1 MSIGTANGAHPAPAL
16 AAGVLP
22 DVLRATMRQHAAGVA
37 VITTRTAR
45 GDDPVGFCAT
55 SLNSVTLDPP
65 TVSFA
70 VATGST
76 SGAAWLTAAHG
87 IVHLLR
93 SDQTAVASAFA
104 RTGPEKFA
112 GPIGWR
118 WGPHG
123 APLLD
128 GVLAWMVVSTR
139 IRLVVGDHLL
149 VLAEVQEC
157 VVEPGGGPL
166 IYCDGRFEGLSGLL
180 GGS

>member
-1 MSIGTANGAHPAPAL
+1 MSIANGAHPAATTS
-16 AAGVLP
+16 VLP

-37 VITTRTAR
+37 VITARTAR
-45 GDDPVGFCAT
+45 GDEPVGFCAT

-112 GPIGWR
+112 GPVGWR

-128 GVLAWMVVSTR
+128 GVLAWMVVRTR

-157 VVEPGGGPL
+157 VVEPGGAPL
-166 IYCDGRFEGLSGLL
+166 VYCDGRFHGLSGLF